1 MKKINREKKPIK
13 VLKKPI
19 GSVWFYEFKIKK
31 TESNQTE
38 HNPNWKKSS
47 QTGKKP
53 SLTEKLNQN
62 EKLSQNK
69 KNRVKLKKSSQIGF
83 CSKIT
88 EPNRTEPV
96 GLNRFR
102 FDFNFFKKTGLI
114 IFFYKNRTKKK
125 ISPRKYVW
133 NYIFLKF
140 KFFILKYFFIF

>member
-1 MKKINREKKPIK
+1 LKKINREKKPIRI
-13 VLKKPI
+13 LKKPI

-83 CSKIT
+83 CYKIT
-88 EPNRTEPV
+88 EPNRSV
-96 GLNRFR
+96 W
-102 FDFNFFKKTGLI
+102 TGSGS
-114 IFFYKNRTKKK
+114 
-125 ISPRKYVW
+125 IS
-133 NYIFLKF
+133 IFLKKPVWLF
-140 KFFILKYFFIF
+140 FFIKTEQKKNIPSKICLKLYFFKI

>member
-1 MKKINREKKPIK
+1 MKKINREKKPIRI
-13 VLKKPI
+13 LKKPI

-83 CSKIT
+83 CYKIT
-88 EPNRTEPV
+88 EPNRSVWT
-96 GLNRFR
+96 GSGSISIFL
-102 FDFNFFKKTGLI
+102 KKTSLI

-125 ISPRKYVW
+125 YPLENMFEI
-133 NYIFLKF
+133 IFF
-140 KFFILKYFFIF
+140 